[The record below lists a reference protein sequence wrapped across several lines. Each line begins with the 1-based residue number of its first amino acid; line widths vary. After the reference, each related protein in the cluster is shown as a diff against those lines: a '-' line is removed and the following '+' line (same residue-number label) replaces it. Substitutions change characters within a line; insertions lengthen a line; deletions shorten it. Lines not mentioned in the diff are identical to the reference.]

1 MLTVE
6 DPVSSLSSGDL
17 SAKDSGQSLTS
28 PACAFPALLYIR
40 AWKSHGFT
48 MFALVFLLDLGVI
61 QSTAPGFK
69 IINTQYKYYF
79 WFGRFLNNNP
89 GYIQDIASRCSPRPN
104 SWRSTGLAPDLL
116 TKNKHPYGGQS
127 CWEGEASQLDDVAAT
142 VVPHNKQTP
151 KQQAISAKPRPLN
164 CTWASQSDTS

>member
-1 MLTVE
+1 MMCQMLILQIKEKTDLIRLDLQSTTTIAITWCMLTVE

-48 MFALVFLLDLGVI
+48 MFGALDLGVI
-61 QSTAPGFK
+61 DNSSRIQG
-69 IINTQYKYYF
+69 IINTYYKCYF

-89 GYIQDIASRCSPRPN
+89 GYIQDFALRCPPRPN
-104 SWRSTGLAPDLL
+104 SWRS
-116 TKNKHPYGGQS
+116 GQS
-127 CWEGEASQLDDVAAT
+127 CWDGGSIPT
-142 VVPHNKQTP
+142 
-151 KQQAISAKPRPLN
+151 
-164 CTWASQSDTS
+164 